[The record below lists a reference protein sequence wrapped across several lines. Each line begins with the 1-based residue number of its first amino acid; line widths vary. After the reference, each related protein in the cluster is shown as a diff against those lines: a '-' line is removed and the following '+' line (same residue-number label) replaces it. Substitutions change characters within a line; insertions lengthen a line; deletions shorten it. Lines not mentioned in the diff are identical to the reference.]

1 MTSLG
6 LSAYNLLRSTSDMTK
21 LGHGDSLAPKLLL
34 SMPQLNDP
42 NFKQTVVLLCEH
54 GEEGAFGLV
63 LNRQTDTAAS
73 SVVSLTPPVDLN
85 SGLQLWIGG
94 PVEPERGWILMGDE
108 PADAEAV
115 EVGDG
120 LYLST
125 SPDLL
130 RQLLANDPP
139 DRTRL
144 LTGYAG
150 WGAGQLDAE
159 LLASAWLV
167 ADVQLDLIF
176 DIQSTRMWETAIR
189 RLGADPSMLQ
199 MGSGVH

>member
-1 MTSLG
+1 
-6 LSAYNLLRSTSDMTK
+6 MTK
-21 LGHGDSLAPKLLL
+21 QGHGNSLAPRLLL

-54 GEEGAFGLV
+54 GDEGAFGLV
-63 LNRQTDTAAS
+63 LNRQTDTPAS
-73 SVVSLTPPVDLN
+73 SVVRLTPPVEADN
-85 SGLQLWIGG
+85 GLQLWIGG
-94 PVEPERGWILMGDE
+94 PVEPERGWILIGDQR
-108 PADAEAV
+108 ADAEAV
-115 EVGDG
+115 QVCDG

-130 RQLLANDPP
+130 RHLLVNRPQG
-139 DRTRL
+139 RTRL

-159 LLASAWLV
+159 LSASAWLI

-176 DIQSTRMWETAIR
+176 ETQASQMWETAIR
-189 RLGADPSMLQ
+189 RLGAEPSMLQ
-199 MGSGVH
+199 MGRGVN

>member
-1 MTSLG
+1 MTE
-6 LSAYNLLRSTSDMTK
+6 
-21 LGHGDSLAPKLLL
+21 LGHDNSLAPTLLL

-63 LNRQTDTAAS
+63 LNRQTDTPAS
-73 SVVSLTPPVDLN
+73 SVVRLTPPVDVDN
-85 SGLQLWIGG
+85 GLQLWIGG
-94 PVEPERGWILMGDE
+94 PVEPERGWILMGDA

-115 EVGDG
+115 EVCDG

-130 RQLLANDPP
+130 RRLLVDSPSG
-139 DRTRL
+139 RTRL

-159 LLASAWLV
+159 LSASAWLI
-167 ADVQLDLIF
+167 ADIQLDLVF
-176 DIQSTRMWETAIR
+176 DTQATDMWETAIR
-189 RLGADPSMLQ
+189 RLGAEPSMLQ
-199 MGSGVH
+199 MGRGVH

>member
-1 MTSLG
+1 
-6 LSAYNLLRSTSDMTK
+6 MTK
-21 LGHGDSLAPKLLL
+21 PANTSSLAPRLLL

-63 LNRQTDTAAS
+63 LNRQTDTPAS
-73 SVVSLTPPVDLN
+73 SVVRLTPPVEVDN
-85 SGLQLWIGG
+85 GLQLWIGG
-94 PVEPERGWILMGDE
+94 PVEPERGWILMGDQR
-108 PADAEAV
+108 ANTDAV
-115 EVGDG
+115 QVCDG

-130 RQLLANDPP
+130 RQLLVNRPQG
-139 DRTRL
+139 RTRL

-150 WGAGQLDAE
+150 WGAGQLDDE
-159 LLASAWLV
+159 LSASAWLI
-167 ADVQLDLIF
+167 ADIQLDLIF
-176 DIQSTRMWETAIR
+176 ETQATQMWETAIR

-199 MGSGVH
+199 MGRGVN

>member
-1 MTSLG
+1 M
-6 LSAYNLLRSTSDMTK
+6 AK
-21 LGHGDSLAPKLLL
+21 LGHGNSLAPTLLL

-63 LNRQTDTAAS
+63 LNRQTDTPAS
-73 SVVSLTPPVDLN
+73 SVVRLTPPVDVDN
-85 SGLQLWIGG
+85 GLQLWIGG

-108 PADAEAV
+108 PANAEVV
-115 EVGDG
+115 EVCDG

-130 RQLLANDPP
+130 RRLLVNGPP

-159 LLASAWLV
+159 LSASAWLI

-176 DIQSTRMWETAIR
+176 DTQAPRMWETAIR
-189 RLGADPSMLQ
+189 RLGAEPSMLQ

>member
-1 MTSLG
+1 MPKVN
-6 LSAYNLLRSTSDMTK
+6 AK
-21 LGHGDSLAPKLLL
+21 SLAPRLLL
-34 SMPQLNDP
+34 SMPQLYDP
-42 NFKQTVVLLCEH
+42 NFKQAVVLLCEH

-63 LNRQTDTAAS
+63 LNRQTDTPAS
-73 SVVSLTPPVDLN
+73 SVIQLTPPVEADN
-85 SGLQLWIGG
+85 GLQLWVGG
-94 PVEPERGWILMGDE
+94 PVEPERGWILMGHD
-108 PADAEAV
+108 PPGAKAV
-115 EVGDG
+115 EVCEG

-125 SPDLL
+125 SPEVL
-130 RQLLANDPP
+130 RQLLEEGPP

-159 LLASAWLV
+159 LSASAWLTS
-167 ADVQLDLIF
+167 DVQLDLIF
-176 DIQSTRMWETAIR
+176 DTQATQMWETAIR

>member
-1 MTSLG
+1 
-6 LSAYNLLRSTSDMTK
+6 MTK
-21 LGHGDSLAPKLLL
+21 RGNGNSLAPMLLL

-63 LNRQTDTAAS
+63 LNRRTETPAS
-73 SVVSLTPPVDLN
+73 TVVRLTPPVEVDN
-85 SGLQLWIGG
+85 GLQLWIGG
-94 PVEPERGWILMGDE
+94 PVEPERGWILMGDQR
-108 PADAEAV
+108 ADADAV
-115 EVGDG
+115 EVCDG

-130 RQLLANDPP
+130 RQLLVDGPHG
-139 DRTRL
+139 RTRV

-159 LLASAWLV
+159 LSASAWLL
-167 ADVQLDLIF
+167 ADIQLDLIF
-176 DIQSTRMWETAIR
+176 ETQATQMWETAIR
-189 RLGADPSMLQ
+189 RLGAEPSMLQ
-199 MGSGVH
+199 MGRGVN

>member
-1 MTSLG
+1 MTTTRG
-6 LSAYNLLRSTSDMTK
+6 N
-21 LGHGDSLAPKLLL
+21 GNSLAPRLLV

-63 LNRQTDTAAS
+63 LNRQTDTPVS
-73 SVVSLTPPVDLN
+73 SVVRLTPPVEVDN
-85 SGLQLWIGG
+85 GLQPWIGG
-94 PVEPERGWILMGDE
+94 PVEPERGWILMGDQW
-108 PADAEAV
+108 ADAEAV
-115 EVGDG
+115 QVCDG

-130 RQLLANDPP
+130 RQLLVNRPQG
-139 DRTRL
+139 RTRL

-159 LLASAWLV
+159 LSASAWLI
-167 ADVQLDLIF
+167 ADIQLDLIF
-176 DIQSTRMWETAIR
+176 ETQATQMWETAIR
-189 RLGADPSMLQ
+189 RLGAEPSMLQ
-199 MGSGVH
+199 MGRGVN

>member
-1 MTSLG
+1 MIQAT
-6 LSAYNLLRSTSDMTK
+6 MTK
-21 LGHGDSLAPKLLL
+21 LGDNNSLAPKLLL

-54 GEEGAFGLV
+54 GDEGAFGLV
-63 LNRQTDTAAS
+63 LNRQTDTPAS
-73 SVVSLTPPVDLN
+73 SVVRLSPPIEVDN
-85 SGLQLWIGG
+85 GLQLWIGG
-94 PVEPERGWILMGDE
+94 PVEPERGWILMGNE
-108 PADAEAV
+108 PAEAESM
-115 EVGDG
+115 EVCDG

-130 RQLLANDPP
+130 RRLLVNRPP
-139 DRTRL
+139 ERTRL

-159 LLASAWLV
+159 LSASSWLV

-176 DIQSTRMWETAIR
+176 DTQATRMWETAIR

-199 MGSGVH
+199 MVSGVH

>member
-1 MTSLG
+1 M
-6 LSAYNLLRSTSDMTK
+6 NK
-21 LGHGDSLAPKLLL
+21 LGRDNSLAPTLLL

-63 LNRQTDTAAS
+63 LNRQTDTPAS
-73 SVVSLTPPVDLN
+73 SVVRLTPPVDVD

-94 PVEPERGWILMGDE
+94 PVEPERGWILLGDA

-115 EVGDG
+115 EVCDG

-130 RQLLANDPP
+130 RRLLVDGSPG
-139 DRTRL
+139 RTRL

-159 LLASAWLV
+159 LSASAWLI

-176 DIQSTRMWETAIR
+176 ETQSTRMWETAIR

>member
-1 MTSLG
+1 
-6 LSAYNLLRSTSDMTK
+6 MTK
-21 LGHGDSLAPKLLL
+21 LQGDGSLAPTLLL

-42 NFKQTVVLLCEH
+42 NFKQTVVLLCEY

-63 LNRQTDTAAS
+63 LNRQTETPAS
-73 SVVSLTPPVDLN
+73 SVVRLTPPVEVDN
-85 SGLQLWIGG
+85 GLQLWIGG

-108 PADAEAV
+108 PDGADSV
-115 EVGDG
+115 EVCDG

-130 RQLLANDPP
+130 RRLLVDRPP
-139 DRTRL
+139 HRTRL

-150 WGAGQLDAE
+150 WGAGQLDEE
-159 LLASAWLV
+159 LAASAWLI

-176 DIQSTRMWETAIR
+176 DTQSTEMWEKAIR

-199 MGSGVH
+199 MGRGVH

>member
-1 MTSLG
+1 
-6 LSAYNLLRSTSDMTK
+6 MTK
-21 LGHGDSLAPKLLL
+21 SGNGNSLAPRLLL

-54 GEEGAFGLV
+54 GEDGAFGLV
-63 LNRQTDTAAS
+63 LNRQTDTPAS
-73 SVVSLTPPVDLN
+73 SVVRLTPPVEVDN
-85 SGLQLWIGG
+85 GLQLWIGG
-94 PVEPERGWILMGDE
+94 PVEPERGWILMGDQR
-108 PADAEAV
+108 ADVEAV
-115 EVGDG
+115 QVCDG

-130 RQLLANDPP
+130 RQLLVNRPQG
-139 DRTRL
+139 RTRL

-159 LLASAWLV
+159 LSASAWLI

-176 DIQSTRMWETAIR
+176 ETQATQMWETAIR
-189 RLGADPSMLQ
+189 RLGAEPSMLQ
-199 MGSGVH
+199 MGRGVH

>member
-1 MTSLG
+1 
-6 LSAYNLLRSTSDMTK
+6 MTK
-21 LGHGDSLAPKLLL
+21 LTKLENGNSLAPKLLL

-63 LNRQTDTAAS
+63 LNRQTDTPAS
-73 SVVSLTPPVDLN
+73 SVVRLSPPIEVEN
-85 SGLQLWIGG
+85 GLQLWIGG

-108 PADAEAV
+108 PPEVESV
-115 EVGDG
+115 EVCDG

-130 RQLLANDPP
+130 RRLLVSGPP

-159 LLASAWLV
+159 LSASSWLI
-167 ADVQLDLIF
+167 ADIQLDLIF
-176 DIQSTRMWETAIR
+176 DIQATQMWETAIR
-189 RLGADPSMLQ
+189 RLGAEPSMLQ